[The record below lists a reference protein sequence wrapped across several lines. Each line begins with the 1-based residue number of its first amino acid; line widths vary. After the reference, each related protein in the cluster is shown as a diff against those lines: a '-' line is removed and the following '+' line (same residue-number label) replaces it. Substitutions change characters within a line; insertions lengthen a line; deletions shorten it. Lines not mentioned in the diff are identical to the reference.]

1 MKKRDLR
8 KEREQLRRSENKR
21 FILRAAERIF
31 ARKGFSLA
39 TMDEIAEE
47 AQFSKATIYQYFKS
61 KREIFFE
68 IIYKFFEEV
77 HQKIKN
83 VQLKKTSAEE
93 KLRELIFYIGSY
105 YHKKKNIARIIIM
118 EKSLMKKLL
127 HVNSKE
133 QTVTSSPHPPIPDF
147 FMVKLNDIFQVMCE
161 IIEEGVKTGEFR
173 KVDVL
178 DASSILGAM
187 IRGFY
192 FRGPLRNKEYS
203 IEEST
208 DLLHSF
214 FLNGIKK
221 VRHA

>member
-8 KEREQLRRSENKR
+8 KEREQLRRDENKKS
-21 FILRAAERIF
+21 ILRAAERIF
-31 ARKGFSLA
+31 VQKGFNLT
-39 TMDEIAEE
+39 TMDEIADE

-68 IIYKFFEEV
+68 TIYKFFEEI
-77 HQKIKN
+77 HQKIKE
-83 VQLKKTSAEE
+83 VQLKKMSAEE
-93 KLRELIFYIGSY
+93 KLRELIFHIGSY
-105 YHKKKNIARIIIM
+105 YHRKKNIARIIIM

-133 QTVTSSPHPPIPDF
+133 QTETSSPHPPIPDF
-147 FMVKLNDIFQVMCE
+147 FMVKLNEIFQVMCE
-161 IIEEGVKTGEFR
+161 IIEEGVKAGEFR
-173 KVDVL
+173 KVDVS

-192 FRGPLRNKEYS
+192 FRGPIQFKEYS

-208 DLLHSF
+208 DLLHNF

-221 VRHA
+221 HRHA